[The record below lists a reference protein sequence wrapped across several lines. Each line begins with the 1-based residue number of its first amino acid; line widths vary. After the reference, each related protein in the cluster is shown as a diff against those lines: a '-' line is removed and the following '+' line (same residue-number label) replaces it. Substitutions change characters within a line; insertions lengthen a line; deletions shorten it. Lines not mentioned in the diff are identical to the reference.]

1 MVSKDAADDKSVTRR
16 LRVAVVVG
24 INLLVAVLVALRQ
37 LDEALGAGDERDD

>member
-1 MVSKDAADDKSVTRR
+1 MASDEPGLRR
-16 LRVAVVVG
+16 LRVLVVIG